1 MKVGVMLPQAAEDG
15 DGGTWRGI
23 VALARQ
29 ADAGG
34 LDSIWLSD
42 HFSHHADDGSE
53 TGYHEPWSLLA
64 ALAEATERVV
74 LGTLVLATS
83 FRPPGLLA
91 KMAATTDDI
100 AAGRLILGIGCG
112 WHEPEYRAFGYPF
125 DHRVGRFEESLRVI
139 DPLLRGERVTFE
151 GRWTRVEGAAILPP
165 PLRRVPVLIAAKG
178 ERMLR
183 LTARYADAWQI
194 AWFGLPDERFASLR
208 AGLLEACRLEGRDPT
223 TLEQTVGIDVAGPDE
238 VDSVGPRTLPLDA
251 DALADGLAAWR
262 EAGVDHVQLGLVS
275 ATERTYDVVIEAV
288 GRFRGAAIVGS

>member
-15 DGGTWRGI
+15 DGGTWGGI
-23 VALARQ
+23 VALARR
-29 ADAGG
+29 AEAGG

-64 ALAEATERVV
+64 ALAVATERIE

-151 GRWTRVEGAAILPP
+151 GRWTTVEGAAILPP
-165 PLRRVPVLIAAKG
+165 PLRRIPLLIAAKG

-194 AWFGLPDERFASLR
+194 AWFGLPDARFASLR
-208 AGLLEACRLEGRDPT
+208 AGLLEACRLEGRDAA
-223 TLEQTVGIDVAGPDE
+223 TLQQTVGIDVAGPD
-238 VDSVGPRTLPLDA
+238 DDAGSIGPRTLPLDA
-251 DALADGLAAWR
+251 VALADGLATWA
-262 EAGVDHVQLGLVS
+262 EAGVDHVQLGLV
-275 ATERTYDVVIEAV
+275 TLTGPTCDVVIEAIR
-288 GRFRGAAIVGS
+288 RFRSSGRR

>member
-29 ADAGG
+29 AEAGG

-64 ALAEATERVV
+64 ALATATDRVE

-125 DHRVGRFEESLRVI
+125 DHRVGRFEESLKVI
-139 DPLLRGERVTFE
+139 DPLLCGERVTFE

-165 PLRRVPVLIAAKG
+165 PQRRVPIVIAAKG

-208 AGLLEACRLEGRDPT
+208 AGLLEACRLEGRDAT
-223 TLEQTVGIDVAGPDE
+223 TLEQTVGIDVAGPDDT
-238 VDSVGPRTLPLDA
+238 VDSVGPRTLALDA
-251 DALADGLAAWR
+251 GALAEGLATWR

-288 GRFRGAAIVGS
+288 RRFRAGAT